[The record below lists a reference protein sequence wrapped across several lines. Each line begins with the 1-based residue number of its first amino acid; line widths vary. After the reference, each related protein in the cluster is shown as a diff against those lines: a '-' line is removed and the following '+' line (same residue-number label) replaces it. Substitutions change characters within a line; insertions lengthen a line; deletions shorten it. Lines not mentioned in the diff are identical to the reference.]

1 MKTSKLLTV
10 MSLCGLLLVA
20 GCASRPTMEELEKEA
35 QATGDW
41 TAVQQRRAMDRKMGR
56 VDPNQVCAAG
66 YALLCEQKGEREECA
81 CVSSN
86 TLRPRQ

>member
-1 MKTSKLLTV
+1 MKTSRLLTV
-10 MSLCGLLLVA
+10 AGLAGLLLIA
-20 GCASRPTMEELEKEA
+20 GCASRPSMEELEKEA

-41 TAVQQRRAMDRKMGR
+41 TAVQQRRVMDRKMGR
-56 VDPNQVCAAG
+56 VDPNQICASG